1 MIINIPTDKEQERLL
16 ENVVTRILDEKLPA
30 IIRKATRKQWL
41 NNKEASKY
49 LGRTTRHL
57 QNLRDTR
64 QINFSQNGKTIRYHI
79 DDLEAYLNKGIVK
92 QRTEGV

>member
-1 MIINIPTDKEQERLL
+1 MKLYIPNEKEQEKLL
-16 ENVVTRILDEKLPA
+16 ENVVTRVLDEKLPT

-41 NNKEASKY
+41 NNKEAAKY

-64 QINFSQNGKTIRYHI
+64 QISFSQNGKTIRYHI

-92 QRTEGV
+92 QRIKGV

>member
-1 MIINIPTDKEQERLL
+1 MKLYIPTEKEQERLL
-16 ENVVTRILDEKLPA
+16 ENVVTRVLDEKLPS

-41 NNKEASKY
+41 NNKEAAKY

-64 QINFSQNGKTIRYHI
+64 KINFSQNGKTIRF
-79 DDLEAYLNKGIVK
+79 LKNLKG
-92 QRTEGV
+92 RTWIILIHS

>member
-1 MIINIPTDKEQERLL
+1 MKLYIPTEKEQERLL
-16 ENVVTRILDEKLPA
+16 ENVVTRVLDEKLPS
-30 IIRKATRKQWL
+30 IIRKATRKQWF
-41 NNKEASKY
+41 NNKEAAKY

-64 QINFSQNGKTIRYHI
+64 KINFSQNGKTIRYHI

-92 QRTEGV
+92 QRAEGI

>member
-1 MIINIPTDKEQERLL
+1 MKLYIPTEKEQERLL
-16 ENVVTRILDEKLPA
+16 ENVVTRVLDEKLPS

-41 NNKEASKY
+41 NNKEAAKY

-64 QINFSQNGKTIRYHI
+64 KINFSQNGKTIRF
-79 DDLEAYLNKGIVK
+79 LKNLKG
-92 QRTEGV
+92 RTWRILIHS